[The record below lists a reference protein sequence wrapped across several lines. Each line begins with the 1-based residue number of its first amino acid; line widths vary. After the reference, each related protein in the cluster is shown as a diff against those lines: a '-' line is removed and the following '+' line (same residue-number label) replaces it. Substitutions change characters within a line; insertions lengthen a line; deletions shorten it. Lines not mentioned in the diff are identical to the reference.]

1 VELARGKD
9 RAGADNAML
18 DVAEVRAG
26 LRSAPSDRDQPITRL
41 LMTLTAEPE
50 LLIADLGKSLGPDD
64 ARRIVFRERGCGWTS
79 VWGQLKRQDH

>member
-1 VELARGKD
+1 MA
-9 RAGADNAML
+9 A
-18 DVAEVRAG
+18 
-26 LRSAPSDRDQPITRL
+26 ITRL

-50 LLIADLGKSLGPDD
+50 LLIADLGKRVGPDD